1 MCCRCSNE
9 LSFGNRD
16 WWDFVSKYKQEYF
29 QPRFM
34 RYQNNFSIRY
44 KESFFDISRLVKL
57 IGPENFIVKHF
68 WSLNFIKASKNVI

>member
-1 MCCRCSNE
+1 MRCRCSNE
-9 LSFGNRD
+9 LNFVNRD

-29 QPRFM
+29 QLRFM

-57 IGPENFIVKHF
+57 IGPET
-68 WSLNFIKASKNVI
+68 